1 MVEDTAIGTL
11 SISETILQ
19 DHNILRNQYDL
30 VIGAVSWESRCHAC
44 SPLLSGRGD
53 EVLIIHFASSDTEM
67 RGRKSAHRATIEA
80 AIANCRFLD
89 LERSA
94 QFTDN
99 SETLEREIFAVVRR
113 RGRAL
118 RVLMD
123 MTCIP
128 KRYLL
133 FLLGLGFR
141 RELFTSID
149 LVYAEAEKYE
159 MSVAPVDAAGRALG
173 LISEGEWTTSQIPYL
188 ESEDYVPDRRNLY
201 ISVGAELTQASPI
214 VDRFEPNGLIL
225 YHITEGHRRL
235 PSSVIDRERPAL
247 QQLRAFPGVR
257 QEQFELHE
265 VAAVALSVLRNRSAG
280 TTCFAIGP
288 KTHAVAFAIAALADD
303 QIQVVCRTPT
313 TYVVNEVKASGTT
326 YFYRINDRFDPASF
340 WRQ

>member
-1 MVEDTAIGTL
+1 MIDETAIGTL
-11 SISETILQ
+11 SISQTILNDQ
-19 DHNILRNQYDL
+19 SILRHQYDL
-30 VIGAVSWESRCHAC
+30 VIVAVSWESRCRAC
-44 SPLLSGRGD
+44 SPLLSGRSS
-53 EVLIIHFASSDTEM
+53 EILLIHFASSDTEM
-67 RGRKSAHRATIEA
+67 ENRKREHRTAIEA
-80 AIANCRFLD
+80 AIAGCRVLD

-94 QFTDN
+94 NFTEN
-99 SETLEREIFAVVRR
+99 AGSLEQEIFAVARKK
-113 RGRAL
+113 GRAL

-159 MSVAPVDAAGRALG
+159 MRTAKIDVVGRPNG

-214 VDRFEPNGLIL
+214 VDRFEPNGLVL
-225 YHITEGHRRL
+225 YHITNGHLRL
-235 PSSVIDRERPAL
+235 PSSVIERERPAL
-247 QQLRAFPGVR
+247 QQLISFPGVK

-265 VAAVALSVLRNRSAG
+265 IAAVALSVLQNRSAG

-313 TYVVNEVKASGTT
+313 TYVMNEVMASGKT

-340 WRQ
+340 WSM

>member
-1 MVEDTAIGTL
+1 M
-11 SISETILQ
+11 
-19 DHNILRNQYDL
+19 
-30 VIGAVSWESRCHAC
+30 ESRK
-44 SPLLSGRGD
+44 SGNRG
-53 EVLIIHFASSDTEM
+53 IIES
-67 RGRKSAHRATIEA
+67 I
-80 AIANCRFLD
+80 IAECRILN

-94 QFTDN
+94 NFSQN
-99 SETLEREIFAVVRR
+99 AEKLEQEIFGVARKK
-113 RGRAL
+113 GHAL

-159 MSVAPVDAAGRALG
+159 MRAAQIDVAARPLG
-173 LISEGEWTTSQIPYL
+173 LISEGEWMTSQIPYL
-188 ESEDYVPDRRNLY
+188 ESEDYVPDRRDLY

-214 VDRFEPNGLIL
+214 VDRFEPDGLVL

-247 QQLRAFPGVR
+247 LQLTAFPGVR

-265 VAAVALSVLRNRSAG
+265 IAGVAQNVLQNRSAG

-313 TYVVNEVKASGTT
+313 TYVVNEVKASGKT

-340 WRQ
+340 WTR

>member
-1 MVEDTAIGTL
+1 MIDETAIGTL
-11 SISETILQ
+11 SLSQTILK
-19 DHNILRNQYDL
+19 DCSILRGQYDL
-30 VIGAVSWESRCHAC
+30 VVAAVSWESRCYAC
-44 SPLLSGRGD
+44 SPLLSGRSQ
-53 EVLIIHFASSDTEM
+53 ECIIIHFASSDTEM
-67 RGRKSAHRATIEA
+67 ESRKSGNRGIIESI
-80 AIANCRFLD
+80 IAECRILN

-94 QFTDN
+94 NFSQN
-99 SETLEREIFAVVRR
+99 AEKLEQEIFGVARKK
-113 RGRAL
+113 GHAL

-159 MSVAPVDAAGRALG
+159 MRAAQIDVAARPLG

-188 ESEDYVPDRRNLY
+188 ESEDYVPDRRDLY

-214 VDRFEPNGLIL
+214 VDRFEPDGLVL

-247 QQLRAFPGVR
+247 LQLTAFPGVR

-265 VAAVALSVLRNRSAG
+265 IAGVAQNVLQNRSAG

-313 TYVVNEVKASGTT
+313 TYVVNEVKASGKT

-340 WRQ
+340 WTR

>member
-1 MVEDTAIGTL
+1 MIDEIAIGTL
-11 SISETILQ
+11 SISQTILK
-19 DHNILRNQYDL
+19 DYGILRDQYDL
-30 VIGAVSWESRCHAC
+30 VIAAVSWESRCCAC
-44 SPLLSGRGD
+44 SPLLSGRSD
-53 EVLIIHFASSDTEM
+53 ESLIVQFASSDAEM
-67 RGRKSAHRATIEA
+67 ESRKNSNRATIEGS
-80 AIANCRFLD
+80 IANCRILSLD
-89 LERSA
+89 RSA

-99 SETLEREIFAVVRR
+99 AEKLEQEIFRVARKK
-113 RGRAL
+113 GHAL

-133 FLLGLGFR
+133 FMLGLGFR

-159 MSVAPVDAAGRALG
+159 MRAAQIDVAGKPLG

-188 ESEDYVPDRRNLY
+188 ESDNYVPDRRNLY

-214 VDRFEPNGLIL
+214 VDRFEPNRLVL

-235 PSSVIDRERPAL
+235 PPSVIDRERPAL
-247 QQLRAFPGVR
+247 QQLAAFPGVR
-257 QEQFELHE
+257 HEQFELHE
-265 VAAVALSVLRNRSAG
+265 IAAVALSVLQNRSSG

-313 TYVVNEVKASGTT
+313 TYVVNEVKASGKT

-340 WRQ
+340 WSQ

>member
-1 MVEDTAIGTL
+1 MTDETPIGTL
-11 SISETILQ
+11 SISQ
-19 DHNILRNQYDL
+19 NILEDHGTLSERYDL
-30 VIGAVSWESRCHAC
+30 VVAAVSWESRCHAV
-44 SPLLSGRGD
+44 SALLSGRSD

-67 RGRKSAHRATIEA
+67 ENRKTGHRATIA
-80 AIANCRFLD
+80 GTIANCRFLD
-89 LERSA
+89 LQRSA
-94 QFTDN
+94 EFTEN
-99 SETLEREIFAVVRR
+99 AEKLEQEIFRVARMK
-113 RGRAL
+113 GRAL

-149 LVYAEAEKYE
+149 LLYAEAERYE
-159 MSVAPVDAAGRALG
+159 MGVASIDAARPLG

-201 ISVGAELTQASPI
+201 ISVGAEITQASPI
-214 VDRFEPNGLIL
+214 VDRFEPNGLVL

-247 QQLRAFPGVR
+247 QQLAAFPGVR

-313 TYVVNEVKASGTT
+313 TYVVNEVKASGRT
-326 YFYRINDRFDPASF
+326 YFYRIKDRFDPASF
-340 WRQ
+340 WSE

>member
-1 MVEDTAIGTL
+1 MIDETAIGTL
-11 SISETILQ
+11 SISQTILK
-19 DHNILRNQYDL
+19 DCRILREQYDL
-30 VIGAVSWESRCHAC
+30 VIAAVSWESRCYAC
-44 SPLLSGRGD
+44 SSLLTGRSD
-53 EVLIIHFASSDTEM
+53 ESLIIHFASSDPEM
-67 RGRKSAHRATIEA
+67 ETRKSGNRATIEG
-80 AIANCRFLD
+80 AISDCRILD
-89 LERSA
+89 LDRSA

-99 SETLEREIFAVVRR
+99 AEKLEQEVFGVARKK
-113 RGRAL
+113 GHAL

-159 MSVAPVDAAGRALG
+159 MRAAQIDVAGKPLG
-173 LISEGEWTTSQIPYL
+173 LISEGEWATSQIPYL

-214 VDRFEPNGLIL
+214 VDRFEPNGLVL

-247 QQLRAFPGVR
+247 QQLTAFPGVR

-265 VAAVALSVLRNRSAG
+265 IAAVALSVLQNRSAG

-288 KTHAVAFAIAALADD
+288 KTHAVAFALAALADD

-313 TYVVNEVKASGTT
+313 TYVVNEVKASGKI

-340 WRQ
+340 WSQ